1 MQFAHPH
8 VLLRRGL
15 NILNEL
21 FDCDFEATLEDAGA
35 TKINW
40 ISDATVVYLQ
50 PVKTMDD
57 VVLQWSSSS
66 CGVDLC
72 TYPPVQTVPVYIG
85 SSCDRCC
92 ARGCDYSNSAPA
104 VHG

>member
-50 PVKTMDD
+50 SV
-57 VVLQWSSSS
+57 
-66 CGVDLC
+66 
-72 TYPPVQTVPVYIG
+72 
-85 SSCDRCC
+85 
-92 ARGCDYSNSAPA
+92 NSD
-104 VHG
+104 G